1 MPLIVGALNT
11 TAVPLFTLKF
21 SLVLVNKLIPTISKL
36 NLLNQLGSLL
46 FEDKEILYTGE
57 AAMTRV
63 ISKVW
68 TAVNCVI
75 IACESW
81 TAITPPIPNPSF
93 FT

>member
-1 MPLIVGALNT
+1 
-11 TAVPLFTLKF
+11 
-21 SLVLVNKLIPTISKL
+21 
-36 NLLNQLGSLL
+36 
-46 FEDKEILYTGE
+46 
-57 AAMTRV
+57 MTRV

>member
-57 AAMTRV
+57 QLG
-63 ISKVW
+63 
-68 TAVNCVI
+68 
-75 IACESW
+75 
-81 TAITPPIPNPSF
+81 TAILPPFSLKTLLCENS
-93 FT
+93 